1 MSGIGRGAERP
12 DAPVRRA
19 AQARKRRGGPLPFE
33 TFVER
38 RIREA
43 LEQGLFDDLPGR
55 GQPLDLG
62 EENPFEDPDWR
73 VAYRILKNAG
83 FAPRWIE
90 LGRELEAD
98 WQVCLER
105 VVAHERRV
113 RVEVALLRRY
123 VAPAAGDLAA
133 LQDAHARLVGEVVER
148 VRAYNEKMLI
158 YNLTVPIFS
167 LQRQRQRVEP
177 LLERLAALEPAR
189 LYAAG

>member
-1 MSGIGRGAERP
+1 MSGSGRGAERP

-19 AQARKRRGGPLPFE
+19 MQAHKRRSGPLPFE

-43 LEQGLFDDLPGR
+43 LEQGLFDHLPGH

-62 EENPFEDPDWR
+62 AENPFEDPDWR

-105 VVAHERRV
+105 VAAYERRV
-113 RVEVALLRRY
+113 RADVGRLRRRL
-123 VAPAAGDLAA
+123 VPATAELAA
-133 LQDAHARLVGEVVER
+133 LHGAHARLVGEVVER
-148 VRAYNEKMLI
+148 VQAYNEKVQI

-177 LLERLAALEPAR
+177 LLSRLEALEPAR